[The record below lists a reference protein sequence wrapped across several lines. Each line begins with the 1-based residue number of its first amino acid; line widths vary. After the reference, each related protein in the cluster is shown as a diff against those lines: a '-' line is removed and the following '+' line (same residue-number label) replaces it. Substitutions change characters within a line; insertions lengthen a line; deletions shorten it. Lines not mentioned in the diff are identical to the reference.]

1 MSELPRVMRDIV
13 GPLVLGNEDKFWLK
27 PKFLRRGRLVEAAV
41 TLLAQGKEIEPEWWG
56 RHSGESE
63 EDRVAHE
70 DTKPYIEGGRKFL
83 AEVPCELIAAQRGVV
98 SREHGYQGHIDWYCN
113 LHAAK
118 RPAIVDLK
126 CGPPPSADSSLDYA
140 YRMQLALYA
149 IALAEEERFST
160 LRYLRL
166 DLHLFDGTFRL
177 VERRTSDIRDARTL
191 LDYYALSRKWS
202 KA

>member
-63 EDRVAHE
+63 EDRVEHE

-98 SREHGYQGHIDWYCN
+98 SREHG
-113 LHAAK
+113 
-118 RPAIVDLK
+118 
-126 CGPPPSADSSLDYA
+126 
-140 YRMQLALYA
+140 
-149 IALAEEERFST
+149 
-160 LRYLRL
+160 
-166 DLHLFDGTFRL
+166 
-177 VERRTSDIRDARTL
+177 
-191 LDYYALSRKWS
+191 
-202 KA
+202 